1 MEFDYSIIQIILVFV
16 VTFIAA
22 IDQFSFLESLYQP
35 IVMGPVIGLILGD
48 VTTGLIVGGTY
59 QLMTIGNMPVG
70 GAQPP
75 NAVIG
80 GIMATILAISLKLE
94 PTVAVATAVPF
105 SLLGQYGVTLIFS
118 AMSPMMSIADKYAH
132 NADHKGIEKL
142 NYLAMTILGLIFG
155 VIVTLFFIGGAA
167 FGDSVVGAI
176 PAWLMGG
183 LSAAGGM
190 MRYVGFAILLK
201 VMVSREMW
209 GFYFIG
215 FALAN
220 IVAGIPALSGSALLL
235 LALIGFGF
243 AFWDYQI
250 QTKFKTVNVGVT
262 TDGGEED
269 GI

>member
-1 MEFDYSIIQIILVFV
+1 MDYNIAQIILVFL

-35 IVMGPVIGLILGD
+35 IVTGMVIGLILGD
-48 VTTGLIVGGTY
+48 LKTGLIVGGTY

-80 GIMATILAISLKLE
+80 GIMAAILAITLKLE
-94 PTVAVATAVPF
+94 PTAAVATAIPF

-118 AMSPMMSIADKYAH
+118 LMSPVMTVADGYAH
-132 NADHKGIEKL
+132 EANTKGIDRI
-142 NYLAMTILGLIFG
+142 NYLAMLGLGTVFG
-155 VIVTLFFIGGAA
+155 LIVTLFFIGGAT
-167 FGDSVVGAI
+167 FGQQVVDMI
-176 PAWLMGG
+176 PEWLMSG
-183 LSAAGGM
+183 LGAAGGM

-201 VMVSREMW
+201 VMMSRDMW
-209 GFYFIG
+209 GFYFMGFGLATIVMAAPSLSGPALLILAFIG
-215 FALAN
+215 FAL
-220 IVAGIPALSGSALLL
+220 
-235 LALIGFGF
+235 

-250 QTKFKTVNVGVT
+250 QSKFKTAKVSN
-262 TDGGEED
+262 DLGGEED

>member
-1 MEFDYSIIQIILVFV
+1 MDYNIIQVLLVFI

-35 IVMGPVIGLILGD
+35 IVTGMVIGLILGD
-48 VTTGLIVGGTY
+48 LQTGLIVGGTY

-80 GIMATILAISLKLE
+80 GIMAAVLAITLGLE
-94 PTVAVATAVPF
+94 PTVAVATAIPF

-118 AMSPMMSIADKYAH
+118 LMSPVMTVADNYAH
-132 NADHKGIEKL
+132 EGNDKGIDRI
-142 NYLAMTILGLIFG
+142 NYLSMLMVGTVFG
-155 VIVTLFFIGGAA
+155 VIVVLFFIGGQA
-167 FGDSVVGAI
+167 FGQTVVDAI
-176 PAWLMGG
+176 PAWLMSG

-201 VMVSREMW
+201 VMISRDMW
-209 GFYFIG
+209 GFYFFGFALAVIVMASPSLSGPALIILAFIG
-215 FALAN
+215 FAL
-220 IVAGIPALSGSALLL
+220 
-235 LALIGFGF
+235 

-250 QTKFKTVNVGVT
+250 QTKFKHVVAENTF
-262 TDGGEED
+262 GGDED